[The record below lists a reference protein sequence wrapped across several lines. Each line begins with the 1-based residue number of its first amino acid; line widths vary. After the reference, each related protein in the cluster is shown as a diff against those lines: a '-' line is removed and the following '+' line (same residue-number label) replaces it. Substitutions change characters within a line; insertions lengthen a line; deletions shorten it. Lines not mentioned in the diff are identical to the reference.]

1 MLNAAH
7 RMRSLGQQPSDSGAP
22 TSIFGS
28 AAGLAHT
35 IQAEERYRIGV
46 YPILCADMPEAA
58 MGLAS
63 CLCYLLEQYQDTR
76 VYRCFAKIGGADDNA
91 EISAADY
98 QFSASD
104 WTLDG
109 LADNVILEGALVAE
123 ADGYELRL
131 AIDKSLSA
139 SDVDGDA
146 LAYQFDS
153 LASLMLALPAIAAD
167 LYRTIVGEVNTNG
180 IIEYD
185 AIDLSAA
192 ELETLLDAVFGWNLD
207 VYLYLWDV
215 KWHEKDVGDQF
226 LEVAKLCHT
235 NPGQFAFWCLG
246 MMAKQVMQ
254 PGIAEIG
261 ELVVTELR
269 RAFSLESLAAP
280 GAAAAA
286 LGLSRLSQ
294 AQQAISFLQP
304 RLRADA
310 PASVWRAMIEIQLNS
325 GQVEPAIETAQLA
338 LENGLQHPALYWQ
351 YAELLMAAEV
361 NNLNVD
367 DVLLLD
373 PAEYDEDAHIA
384 VEIANALKLYHDGV
398 RDDLGALQL
407 ALTYMIDVADDERWI
422 YFERLLQR
430 DEEGAF
436 TGEVLD
442 RMIELEDHDRSYDIL
457 EKNLDSNAYAYVFL
471 AQLALA
477 DSDSALASEMVEAC
491 RAAFVEIDDNLE
503 LELQRIQLEA
513 SLPSFAEQYAETKIM
528 LSANRLVSEDTV
540 EVLEQAIELAP
551 KLVDLHLLLSAC
563 YRSWRDDESALEVL
577 REAAEPAGPDPQI
590 DLGTAR
596 ILWSQNDRQGAIS
609 LLNAALERFP
619 NDVHLLMQL
628 ASCLIE
634 NDQFE
639 DARQYI
645 ALAETI
651 APSHRAIL
659 QVRQLIA
666 QKMGD

>member
-1 MLNAAH
+1 MLTAAE
-7 RMRSLGQQPSDSGAP
+7 RMKTLGQQPSDSVAP

-35 IQAEERYRIGV
+35 IQSSEGFRIGV

-63 CLCYLLEQYQDTR
+63 CLCYLLEQYPDTR
-76 VYRCFAKIGGADDNA
+76 VYRCFAKIDIADENA
-91 EISAADY
+91 EITASDY
-98 QFSASD
+98 QFSPAD

-109 LADNVILEGALVAE
+109 LADNVILDGALIAG
-123 ADGYELRL
+123 ADGYDLQL

-139 SDVDGDA
+139 SDVDSDA
-146 LAYQFDS
+146 LTYHFES
-153 LASLMLALPAIAAD
+153 LAAVTLALPAIAAEV
-167 LYRTIVGEVNTNG
+167 YWKIAGEVNSKA
-180 IIEYD
+180 ILEYD
-185 AIDLSAA
+185 ALDAGVA
-192 ELETLLDAVFGWNLD
+192 ELEQVLEAVFGWNLD

-215 KWHEKDVGDQF
+215 EWDESDVRDQY
-226 LEVAKLCHT
+226 LEVADLCNA
-235 NPGQFAFWCLG
+235 NPGQFAYWTLG

-261 ELVVTELR
+261 ELIVTELG
-269 RAFSLESLAAP
+269 RALSHDSLAGP

-286 LGLSRLSQ
+286 LGLSRLGQ
-294 AQQAISFLQP
+294 AQQALSFLQP
-304 RLRADA
+304 RLRAGE
-310 PASVWRAMIEIQLNS
+310 PASVWCVMIEIQLNA
-325 GQVEPAIETAQLA
+325 GEVEAAIETAQLA
-338 LENGLQHPALYWQ
+338 LESGLGDPALFWQ
-351 YAELLMAAEV
+351 YAELLMSAEV

-367 DVLLLD
+367 DVLLFD
-373 PAEYDEDAHIA
+373 PDEYDEDAHMA
-384 VEIANALKLYHDGV
+384 VEIANALKIYTDGV

-430 DEEGAF
+430 DEEGSFA
-436 TGEVLD
+436 GEVLD
-442 RMIELEDHDRSYDIL
+442 RFIELEDHDRAYDIL
-457 EKNLDSNAYAYVFL
+457 ESQLDSNAYAYVFL

-477 DSDSALASEMVEAC
+477 DLDSSLASQMVEAC
-491 RAAFVEIDDNLE
+491 RAGFAEIDDNLE
-503 LELQRIQLEA
+503 LELQRITLQA
-513 SLPSFAEQYAETKIM
+513 SLPSFAEQYAETKVM
-528 LSANRLVSEDTV
+528 LSANRPVSEDKV
-540 EVLEQAIELAP
+540 ESLERAIELAP

-577 REAAEPAGPDPQI
+577 REAAEQAGPDPQI
-590 DLGTAR
+590 DLGIAR
-596 ILWSQNDRQGAIS
+596 ILWAQNKRDDTIS
-609 LLNAALERFP
+609 TLNAALERFP
-619 NDVHLLMQL
+619 NDVYLLMQM

-634 NDQFE
+634 NDQYE

-651 APSHRAIL
+651 APSHRAIG

-666 QKMGD
+666 QKMA

>member
-7 RMRSLGQQPSDSGAP
+7 RMKSLGQQPSDSGAP

-28 AAGLAHT
+28 AAGLSHA
-35 IQAEERYRIGV
+35 IQSDERFRIGV

-76 VYRCFAKIGGADDNA
+76 VYRCFARIGSADDNA
-91 EISAADY
+91 EIAVSDY

-104 WTLDG
+104 WTFDG
-109 LADNVILEGALVAE
+109 LADNVILEGALVAA
-123 ADGYELRL
+123 ADGYQLQLE
-131 AIDKSLSA
+131 IDKSLSA
-139 SDVDGDA
+139 SEVDGDA
-146 LAYQFDS
+146 LTYQFDS
-153 LASLMLALPAIAAD
+153 LAAVTMALPAITAD
-167 LYRTIVGEVNTNG
+167 VYQKIAGEGNTNG

-185 AIDLSAA
+185 ALDAGAA
-192 ELETLLDAVFGWNLD
+192 ELETLLEAVFGWNLD

-215 KWHEKDVGDQF
+215 EWDEKDVGDQF
-226 LEVAKLCHT
+226 LEVAELCHT
-235 NPGQFAFWCLG
+235 NPGRFAYWCLG

-269 RAFSLESLAAP
+269 RAFSRESLAAP

-286 LGLSRLSQ
+286 LGLSRLGL
-294 AQQAISFLQP
+294 AQQAISLLQP

-310 PASVWRAMIEIQLNS
+310 PASVWCAMIEIQLNS

-373 PAEYDEDAHIA
+373 PDEYDEDAHIA
-384 VEIANALKLYHDGV
+384 VEIANALKLYNDGV

-407 ALTYMIDVADDERWI
+407 ALTYMIDVEDDERWI
-422 YFERLLQR
+422 YFERLLHR

-442 RMIELEDHDRSYDIL
+442 RLIEFDDHERAYDIL
-457 EKNLDSNAYAYVFL
+457 EKHLDSNAYAYIFL

-477 DSDSALASEMVEAC
+477 DSDNKLASEMVEAC
-491 RAAFVEIDDNLE
+491 RASFAEIDDNLE
-503 LELQRIQLEA
+503 LELQRVQLQA
-513 SLPSFAEQYAETKIM
+513 ALPSFAEQYAETKVT
-528 LSANRLVSEDTV
+528 LSANRPVSEDTV
-540 EVLEQAIELAP
+540 ELLERAIELAP

-577 REAAEPAGPDPQI
+577 REAAEPAGPHPQI

-596 ILWSQNDRQGAIS
+596 ILWSQNERQNAIS

-651 APSHRAIL
+651 APSHHAIL

>member
-1 MLNAAH
+1 MLNAAD
-7 RMRSLGQQPSDSGAP
+7 RMKSLGQQPSNSGAP

-28 AAGLAHT
+28 AGGLAQS
-35 IQAEERYRIGV
+35 IQADERFRIGV
-46 YPILCADMPEAA
+46 YPISCAETPEAA

-76 VYRCFAKIGGADDNA
+76 VYRCFARIDSADADG
-91 EISAADY
+91 EISASDY
-98 QFSASD
+98 QFSATD

-109 LADNVILEGALVAE
+109 LADNVILEGALIAAVG
-123 ADGYELRL
+123 GYELQL
-131 AIDKSLSA
+131 TIDKSLA
-139 SDVDGDA
+139 ESDVDSDA
-146 LAYQFDS
+146 LAYHFES
-153 LASLMLALPAIAAD
+153 LAAVTMALPAIAAD
-167 LYRTIVGEVNTNG
+167 VYRKIAGEVNTNG
-180 IIEYD
+180 IIGYEALD
-185 AIDLSAA
+185 ASEA
-192 ELETLLDAVFGWNLD
+192 ELERLLEAVFGWNLD

-215 KWHEKDVGDQF
+215 EWDEKDVRDQF
-226 LEVAKLCHT
+226 LEVIELCRSV
-235 NPGQFAFWCLG
+235 PGQFAFWCLG

-254 PGIAEIG
+254 PGIADIG
-261 ELVVTELR
+261 EQIVIELG
-269 RAFSLESLAAP
+269 RAFSPESMAAP

-294 AQQAISFLQP
+294 AEQAISFLQP
-304 RLRADA
+304 RLRTDA
-310 PASVWRAMIEIQLNS
+310 PASVWCAMIEIQLDS
-325 GQVEPAIETAQLA
+325 GQVETAIETAQLA
-338 LENGLQHPALYWQ
+338 LEYGFQDPALYWQ

-373 PAEYDEDAHIA
+373 PDEYDEDAHIA
-384 VEIANALKLYHDGV
+384 VEIANALKLYSDGV

-407 ALTYMIDVADDERWI
+407 ALAYMIDVEDEERWI

-436 TGEVLD
+436 AGEVLD
-442 RMIELEDHDRSYDIL
+442 RLIELEDHDRAYDIL
-457 EKNLDSNAYAYVFL
+457 ERHLDSNAYAYICL

-477 DSDSALASEMVEAC
+477 DSDSALANEMVAAC
-491 RAAFVEIDDNLE
+491 RAAFVEIDDHLE
-503 LELQRIQLEA
+503 LELQRVKLQA
-513 SLPSFAEQYAETKIM
+513 SLPSFAEQYAETKVI
-528 LSANRLVSEDTV
+528 LSANRPVSEDK
-540 EVLEQAIELAP
+540 LELLERAIELAP

-577 REAAEPAGPDPQI
+577 REAAEPAGPDPQL
-590 DLGTAR
+590 DLGIAR
-596 ILWSQNDRQGAIS
+596 ILWSQNERDDAIS
-609 LLNAALERFP
+609 MLNAALERFP
-619 NDVHLLMQL
+619 NDVYLLMQM

-666 QKMGD
+666 QKMGG